1 MFNHRYRYFFI
12 LLLSLYTFV
21 NTLLCEVYYYFKIDI
36 EWYYALLTIFSISF
50 ISWEGNRLLE
60 PFISK
65 KLPPEKNKIRYFAG
79 FFAAGVIVSSIS
91 AAIMVLFVGGVL
103 HDYSWQQNINP
114 LKLNLIYASLI
125 NLFFH
130 LLNTILYFF
139 REYKNKWAEAEEL
152 KRISA
157 QAEVQLV
164 KSQIN
169 PHFLF
174 NNLNVLSGMLIKNNP
189 EANLFV
195 EEFSKVYRYILN
207 NHDKELVEL
216 KSELEFIQ
224 PYIFLLRKRFNEGL
238 EIDINIPDHYKTRYV
253 VPAALQMLIENA
265 IKHNVVSRNK
275 PLHISIH
282 ANGNETLIVTNNLQP
297 KLAVEASTRIGLQN
311 IRKRYEL
318 ISGQNVIVKQTNREF
333 EVVLPLL
340 NLN

>member
-36 EWYYALLTIFSISF
+36 EWYYALLTILSITF

-60 PFISK
+60 PLISK
-65 KLPPEKNKIRYFAG
+65 KIPPEKNKIRYFIG
-79 FFAAGVIVSSIS
+79 FFAAGVIVSSIT
-91 AAIMVLFVGGVL
+91 AVAIVLLVGGVL
-103 HDYSWQQNINP
+103 HNYSWQQNINP

-139 REYKNKWAEAEEL
+139 REYKSKWAEAEEL

-174 NNLNVLSGMLIKNNP
+174 NNLNVLSGMLIKDNP
-189 EANLFV
+189 EANHFV

-265 IKHNVVSRNK
+265 IKHNVVSRSR

>member
-36 EWYYALLTIFSISF
+36 EWYYALLTIFVITF
-50 ISWEGNRLLE
+50 TSWEGNRLLE
-60 PFISK
+60 PFISRK
-65 KLPPEKNKIRYFAG
+65 IPPEKNKIRYFAV
-79 FFAAGVIVSSIS
+79 FFAAGLIVSSVITV
-91 AAIMVLFVGGVL
+91 AIVLLIGGVL
-103 HDYSWQQNINP
+103 HNYSWQQNVNP

-139 REYKNKWAEAEEL
+139 REYKNKWAEAEDL

-174 NNLNVLSGMLIKNNP
+174 NNLNVLSGMLIKDNP
-189 EANLFV
+189 EANHFV

-238 EIDINIPDHYKTRYV
+238 EIDIDIPDHYKTRYV

-265 IKHNVVSRNK
+265 IKHNVVSRSK